1 MAQYRMYF
9 VDRSGRFRWPYD
21 LSARGDLDALSMAHA
36 AQYACRDVPIAVE
49 LWDGARRVPG
59 TSSNRPMRASR
70 DHWEQACSAQ
80 PEALLRLTEALR
92 NSGTTVAR
100 SRRLS
105 EQANA
110 LRSRQPTGAS
120 A

>member
-1 MAQYRMYF
+1 MAQYRMYV

-21 LSARGDLDALSMAHA
+21 LSARGDDDARSMAHA
-36 AQYACRDVPIAVE
+36 AQYMCADLPVAVE

-59 TSSNRPMRASR
+59 TSGRAPSR
-70 DHWEQACSAQ
+70 DRWERACTAQ

-92 NSGTTVAR
+92 NSGTVVAR

-105 EQANA
+105 AQIDA
-110 LRSRQPTGAS
+110 LRSRQNPELHA
-120 A
+120 

>member
-1 MAQYRMYF
+1 MAQYRMYI

-21 LSARGDLDALSMAHA
+21 LSANGDGDALSMAHA
-36 AQYACRDVPIAVE
+36 AQYVCSDMPVAVE
-49 LWDGARRVPG
+49 VWHGARRIPG
-59 TSSNRPMRASR
+59 TSHIRQATR
-70 DHWEQACSAQ
+70 DQWERACSAQ
-80 PEALLRLTEALR
+80 PEALLQLTEALR

-105 EQANA
+105 QEMDA
-110 LRSRQPTGAS
+110 LRSRQNA